1 MAPRRP
7 AAPAARGKARGDDV
21 RPSPAA
27 DSAATQRKLTELVA
41 QRHYSQ
47 ALRVREQALRRHP
60 DWKLSP
66 GEAQLCCL
74 EGRQALEQQQPKRA
88 ETAFLRALALAPGGE
103 ALLGLVRLRLQ
114 QQQPQRALA
123 LLEEAFTTEQLSP
136 ELAGTYLKL
145 LLLQGE
151 ESTVRRLLREQPQ
164 RFQSQQLHWAAGV
177 LALLEGNPTHGKRQ
191 FAQMTAPATPGDHPG
206 LWRAWALRE
215 AGDTQAAAAALQGI
229 DHPARAALALDLAAA
244 SDQHPASLF
253 EGPRRHSPP
262 PEQLRAL
269 ELLHHLRQG
278 RLLQAAE
285 LLLSHERTLATALP
299 ELATLRRPL
308 LLLAG
313 QQAQEQGAPTA
324 AIRCW
329 RPIVD
334 RPQLD
339 PDLALRLYPL
349 LMEGNDDDELQEA
362 ERLAGLLLGWLRR
375 AARDAPSHW
384 PEPLL
389 STTLARLHCWQA
401 EAQMRL
407 DMRQQARRS
416 VEQARQLAPDHPEVC
431 GCRGL
436 LAELSGATDVAI
448 PLLWRAIEGGCR
460 TALVFHALDEILQL
474 QGHLE
479 ERQRLLREHGPR
491 FGVSAS
497 ADTEPDEGPPLWLV
511 ALSEAD
517 ALAMANTLSALPAG
531 AGGGLAALR
540 IFSDHVSAA
549 AGRGSGGDAPVNLRR
564 LDLQLAPASAAW
576 DDLLASL
583 PPQQQVE
590 ALTALVAAIH
600 RYCRRSGKALAAE
613 INRRLLQLEE
623 RLASGE
629 PATAERARRGLLLLL
644 GLRLKRGESPDEPAR
659 RLLRDCTQPERQL
672 PLALLDLRLLG
683 STRPWQAM
691 VRELQRHAP
700 DHPLLTLAL
709 ATMER
714 SFTSPYD
721 RLSERAFEQAR
732 TQQDREAL
740 AACRREQAWIEAAF
754 DRDQARRRARSLAD
768 DPLWKKRIAEVDLRA
783 LLRRS
788 VAQHGSDPLSEAE
801 LEQLLPEFERQLR
814 EAFASMGPEEF
825 DRQVRELAVA
835 RRREAEEPLE
845 RPPAPSRRQAR
856 RRRTFMDL

>member
-1 MAPRRP
+1 MARRRP
-7 AAPAARGKARGDDV
+7 AATAARGKAHGDDV
-21 RPSPAA
+21 RPSPPA
-27 DSAATQRKLTELVA
+27 DSAPTQRKLTELVA

-60 DWKLSP
+60 DWSLSP

-88 ETAFLRALALAPGGE
+88 EAAFNRALALVPGGE
-103 ALLGLVRLRLQ
+103 ALLGLAQLQLQ

-123 LLEEAFTTEQLSP
+123 LLEHAFQAGELAP
-136 ELAGTYLKL
+136 ELVGAYLKL
-145 LLLQGE
+145 LLLQGQ

-164 RFQSQQLHWAAGV
+164 RFQSQHLHWAAGV
-177 LALLEGNPTHGKRQ
+177 LALLEGNPTHARRQ
-191 FAQMTAPATPGDHPG
+191 FERMAAPATPGDHAG
-206 LWRAWALRE
+206 VWRAWALRE

-229 DHPARAALALDLAAA
+229 DHPAGAALALDLAAA
-244 SDQHPASLF
+244 VEQHPASLF
-253 EGPRRHSPP
+253 EGPRRHPP
-262 PEQLRAL
+262 PPQQLQAL
-269 ELLHHLRQG
+269 ELLQQLRQG

-285 LLLSHERTLATALP
+285 RLLRQERALVSAWP
-299 ELATLRRPL
+299 ELETLRRPL

-313 QQAQEQGAPTA
+313 QQALEQEAPSE

-334 RPQLD
+334 RPTLD

-349 LMEGNDDDELQEA
+349 LIDSDDEDELQEA
-362 ERLAGLLLGWLRR
+362 ERLAALLLSWLRR
-375 AARDAPSHW
+375 AARAAPADW

-401 EAQMRL
+401 DAQMRL
-407 DMRQQARRS
+407 GMRQQAGRS
-416 VEQARQLAPDHPEVC
+416 VEQARQLAPDHADVC

-436 LAELSGATDVAI
+436 LAAMNGATDAAI
-448 PLLWRAIEGGCR
+448 AQLWQAIEGGCSN
-460 TALVFHALDEILQL
+460 TAVFPVLEEILEAE
-474 QGHLE
+474 GHLE

-497 ADTEPDEGPPLWLV
+497 AVTEPDEGPPLWLV

-517 ALAMANTLSALPAG
+517 ALAMANTLSALPG
-531 AGGGLAALR
+531 GGGGGLAALR
-540 IFSDHVSAA
+540 IFNDHLTAS

-576 DDLLASL
+576 DALLASL

-590 ALTALVAAIH
+590 ALIAMVAAVH

-613 INRRLLQLEE
+613 ISARLLQLEE

-629 PATAERARRGLLLLL
+629 AATAERARRGLLLLL
-644 GLRLKRGESPDEPAR
+644 GLRLKRGESPDEPAQ
-659 RLLRDCTQPERQL
+659 RLLRDCAQPERQL

-691 VRELQRHAP
+691 VQELQRHAP
-700 DHPLLTLAL
+700 DHPLLSLAL

-714 SFTSPYD
+714 SFTSPYS

-754 DRDQARRRARSLAD
+754 DREQARRRARSLAD
-768 DPLWKKRIAEVDLRA
+768 HPLWRKCIAGVDLRA

-788 VAQHGSDPLSEAE
+788 VLEQGGDPPSEAE
-801 LEQLLPEFERQLR
+801 LARLLPEFERELR
-814 EAFASMGPEEF
+814 EAFARMGPEAF
-825 DRQVRELAVA
+825 DRQVRELAGA
-835 RRREAEEPLE
+835 PRHEAWAPPDPPPPPP
-845 RPPAPSRRQAR
+845 RPAR